1 MCSHIVVI
9 ARVSLQ
15 GPAQMC
21 LAQGDDMVDT
31 LATDRSDQPFDEAIL
46 PRRAWGNRLVT
57 DAHGPYSLRGSGTV
71 DKELDSKGMPL

>member
-31 LATDRSDQPFDEAIL
+31 LATDRSDQP
-46 PRRAWGNRLVT
+46 VT
-57 DAHGPYSLRGSGTV
+57 NKGDGGALLDGSANTTWFTTCATQR
-71 DKELDSKGMPL
+71 